1 MFLTYNKIVAN
12 NDQIRDKKLQYDI
25 NRETAKILALSPGK
39 IHKYEDLTGEEV
51 LPSNQQQVIEQAKFI
66 YSPLRKAFE
75 KQINTI
81 EDQGQKQVEA
91 LKDLKTKQQT
101 KVTEDKPE
109 EKNNLPRSTIIF
121 NDLISKRKNNE

>member
-25 NRETAKILALSPGK
+25 NREAAKILALSPGK

-51 LPSNQQQVIEQAKFI
+51 LPSNQEQVIEQAKFI

>member
-1 MFLTYNKIVAN
+1 MTN
-12 NDQIRDKKLQYDI
+12 NDQIRDEKLQNDI
-25 NRETAKILALSPGK
+25 NREAAKTFALPPSK
-39 IHKYEDLTGEEV
+39 IHKYEDLTGEEI

-91 LKDLKTKQQT
+91 LKGLKTKQQT

-109 EKNNLPRSTIIF
+109 EKNNLPRSAIIF
-121 NDLISKRKNNE
+121 NDLISKRKNNERIV